1 LKKEKEKKLNHKLK
15 RFFLNEI
22 RPPKIDLFEEEK
34 KTIII
39 WNDLKKKKKKHD
51 LFFGDFLTSIE
62 K

>member
-34 KTIII
+34 KTITI
-39 WNDLKKKKKKHD
+39 WNDFKKIKE
-51 LFFGDFLTSIE
+51 T
-62 K
+62 